1 MLGNVV
7 RPPPPAARGP
17 RTPAASCTTSPRMLR
32 ATLRAAPVE
41 AGGGGGEQKKKKKNT
56 QQQKTKK
63 KTHRNPKQGN
73 GAGRGFPALGALI
86 PPRPPPPWVSH
97 GLRVQI
103 QAGGRARAGGGSVR
117 VRGLQSGERHLWA
130 RLQSAAQGRIPE
142 GLRVWT
148 SCLGGSRIFSRRKD
162 EKEYA
167 LKQIEGTGIS
177 MSACREI
184 ALLRELKH
192 PNVIALQKVFLS
204 HSDRKVWLLFDY
216 AEHDLWHII
225 KFHRASKANKKP
237 MQLPRSMV
245 KSLLYQILDGI
256 HYLHANWV
264 LHRDLKPAN
273 ILVMGE
279 GPERGRVKIAD
290 MGFARLF
297 NSPLKPLADLD
308 PVVVTFWYR
317 APELLLGARHYTKA
331 IDIWAIGCIF
341 AELLT
346 SEPIFHCR
354 QEDIKTSNPFH
365 HDQLDRI
372 FSVMGFPA
380 DKDWEDIRKMPEY
393 PTLQKDFRRTTYAN
407 SSLIKYMEKHKVKPD
422 SKVFLLLQKLLT
434 MDPTKRITSEQA
446 LQDPY
451 FQEDPLPTSDV
462 FAGCQIPYPKREFL
476 NEDEP
481 EEKGEK
487 NQQQQNQHQQQPAPQ
502 QQPQAA
508 PQQQQQQ
515 PQQSSTQTNGTA
527 GGGGAGGG
535 GGGGTGA
542 GLQHSQD
549 SSLSQVPPNKKPRIG
564 PSGTN
569 SGGPVMPSDYQH
581 SSSRLSYQSNIQGSS
596 QSQSTMGYSTSSQ
609 QSSQYHQSH
618 QSHRY

>member
-1 MLGNVV
+1 MDYEFKSKL
-7 RPPPPAARGP
+7 AAERE
-17 RTPAASCTTSPRMLR
+17 R
-32 ATLRAAPVE
+32 VE
-41 AGGGGGEQKKKKKNT
+41 DLFEYEGCKV
-56 QQQKTKK
+56 
-63 KTHRNPKQGN
+63 
-73 GAGRGFPALGALI
+73 GRGTYGH
-86 PPRPPPPWVSH
+86 VYK
-97 GLRVQI
+97 
-103 QAGGRARAGGGSVR
+103 ARRKDG
-117 VRGLQSGERHLWA
+117 
-130 RLQSAAQGRIPE
+130 
-142 GLRVWT
+142 
-148 SCLGGSRIFSRRKD
+148 KD

-279 GPERGRVKIAD
+279 GPERGRVK
-290 MGFARLF
+290 
-297 NSPLKPLADLD
+297 
-308 PVVVTFWYR
+308 
-317 APELLLGARHYTKA
+317 

-481 EEKGEK
+481 EEKGDK
-487 NQQQQNQHQQQPAPQ
+487 NQQQQNQHQQQTAPQ
-502 QQPQAA
+502 QQQQAA

-515 PQQSSTQTNGTA
+515 QNSTQTNGTA

-535 GGGGTGA
+535 GTGA

-549 SSLSQVPPNKKPRIG
+549 SGLNQVPPNKKPRIG

>member
-1 MLGNVV
+1 MDYDF
-7 RPPPPAARGP
+7 
-17 RTPAASCTTSPRMLR
+17 
-32 ATLRAAPVE
+32 
-41 AGGGGGEQKKKKKNT
+41 
-56 QQQKTKK
+56 KTKLAAEREK
-63 KTHRNPKQGN
+63 VEDLFEYEGCKV
-73 GAGRGFPALGALI
+73 GRGTYGHVYKAK
-86 PPRPPPPWVSH
+86 
-97 GLRVQI
+97 
-103 QAGGRARAGGGSVR
+103 
-117 VRGLQSGERHLWA
+117 
-130 RLQSAAQGRIPE
+130 
-142 GLRVWT
+142 
-148 SCLGGSRIFSRRKD
+148 RKDGND

-237 MQLPRSMV
+237 VQLPRGMV

-279 GPERGRVKIAD
+279 GPERGRVK
-290 MGFARLF
+290 
-297 NSPLKPLADLD
+297 
-308 PVVVTFWYR
+308 
-317 APELLLGARHYTKA
+317 

-451 FQEDPLPTSDV
+451 FLEEPLPTTDV

-476 NEDEP
+476 NEDEQ

-487 NQQQQNQHQQQPAPQ
+487 NQQQTQQHQQQTTQQNQQQQQAPQ
-502 QQPQAA
+502 QQN
-508 PQQQQQQ
+508 
-515 PQQSSTQTNGTA
+515 STQTNGTA
-527 GGGGAGGG
+527 AGGGG
-535 GGGGTGA
+535 GGGGTGG
-542 GLQHSQD
+542 GLQHNQD
-549 SSLSQVPPNKKPRIG
+549 SSLNQGPPNKKPRIG
-564 PSGTN
+564 TSATTSGA
-569 SGGPVMPSDYQH
+569 SAMPTDYQH
-581 SSSRLSYQSNIQGSS
+581 SGTRLGYQSNVQGSS
-596 QSQSTMGYSTSSQ
+596 QSQSATGYSSTQ
-609 QSSQYHQSH
+609 QSSQYSH

>member
-1 MLGNVV
+1 
-7 RPPPPAARGP
+7 
-17 RTPAASCTTSPRMLR
+17 
-32 ATLRAAPVE
+32 
-41 AGGGGGEQKKKKKNT
+41 
-56 QQQKTKK
+56 
-63 KTHRNPKQGN
+63 
-73 GAGRGFPALGALI
+73 
-86 PPRPPPPWVSH
+86 
-97 GLRVQI
+97 
-103 QAGGRARAGGGSVR
+103 
-117 VRGLQSGERHLWA
+117 
-130 RLQSAAQGRIPE
+130 
-142 GLRVWT
+142 
-148 SCLGGSRIFSRRKD
+148 
-162 EKEYA
+162 
-167 LKQIEGTGIS
+167 

-279 GPERGRVKIAD
+279 GPERGRVK
-290 MGFARLF
+290 
-297 NSPLKPLADLD
+297 
-308 PVVVTFWYR
+308 
-317 APELLLGARHYTKA
+317 

-451 FQEDPLPTSDV
+451 FQEDPLPTLDV

-481 EEKGEK
+481 EEKGDK
-487 NQQQQNQHQQQPAPQ
+487 NQQQQQNQHQQPTAPPQ
-502 QQPQAA
+502 QAAAPPQAPP
-508 PQQQQQQ
+508 PQQNN
-515 PQQSSTQTNGTA
+515 TQTNGTT
-527 GGGGAGGG
+527 GGAATGVGGA
-535 GGGGTGA
+535 GA

-549 SSLSQVPPNKKPRIG
+549 SGLNQVPPNKKPRLG

-581 SSSRLSYQSNIQGSS
+581 SSSRLNYQSSVQGSS
-596 QSQSTMGYSTSSQ
+596 QSQSTLGYSSSSQ
-609 QSSQYHQSH
+609 QSAQYHPSH
-618 QSHRY
+618 QAHRY

>member
-1 MLGNVV
+1 
-7 RPPPPAARGP
+7 
-17 RTPAASCTTSPRMLR
+17 
-32 ATLRAAPVE
+32 
-41 AGGGGGEQKKKKKNT
+41 
-56 QQQKTKK
+56 
-63 KTHRNPKQGN
+63 
-73 GAGRGFPALGALI
+73 
-86 PPRPPPPWVSH
+86 
-97 GLRVQI
+97 
-103 QAGGRARAGGGSVR
+103 
-117 VRGLQSGERHLWA
+117 
-130 RLQSAAQGRIPE
+130 
-142 GLRVWT
+142 
-148 SCLGGSRIFSRRKD
+148 
-162 EKEYA
+162 
-167 LKQIEGTGIS
+167 

-279 GPERGRVKIAD
+279 GPERGRVK
-290 MGFARLF
+290 
-297 NSPLKPLADLD
+297 
-308 PVVVTFWYR
+308 
-317 APELLLGARHYTKA
+317 

-451 FQEDPLPTSDV
+451 FQEDPLPTLDV

-481 EEKGEK
+481 EEKGDK
-487 NQQQQNQHQQQPAPQ
+487 NQQQQQNQHPQPAAPPQ
-502 QQPQAA
+502 QAAAPPQAA
-508 PQQQQQQ
+508 PQQQN
-515 PQQSSTQTNGTA
+515 STQANGTA
-527 GGGGAGGG
+527 GGAGAGPGA
-535 GGGGTGA
+535 TGA

-549 SSLSQVPPNKKPRIG
+549 SGLNQVPPNKKPRLG

-569 SGGPVMPSDYQH
+569 SGGPAMPSDYQH
-581 SSSRLSYQSNIQGSS
+581 SSSRLNYQSSVQGSS
-596 QSQSTMGYSTSSQ
+596 QSQSSLGYSSSSQ
-609 QSSQYHQSH
+609 QSAQYHPSH
-618 QSHRY
+618 QAHRY

>member
-1 MLGNVV
+1 MDYDFKAKL
-7 RPPPPAARGP
+7 AAERE
-17 RTPAASCTTSPRMLR
+17 R
-32 ATLRAAPVE
+32 VE
-41 AGGGGGEQKKKKKNT
+41 DLFEYEGCKV
-56 QQQKTKK
+56 
-63 KTHRNPKQGN
+63 
-73 GAGRGFPALGALI
+73 GRGTYGH
-86 PPRPPPPWVSH
+86 VYK
-97 GLRVQI
+97 
-103 QAGGRARAGGGSVR
+103 ARRKDG
-117 VRGLQSGERHLWA
+117 
-130 RLQSAAQGRIPE
+130 
-142 GLRVWT
+142 
-148 SCLGGSRIFSRRKD
+148 KD

-331 IDIWAIGCIF
+331 ID
-341 AELLT
+341 
-346 SEPIFHCR
+346 
-354 QEDIKTSNPFH
+354 
-365 HDQLDRI
+365 
-372 FSVMGFPA
+372 
-380 DKDWEDIRKMPEY
+380 KDWEDIRKMPEY

-451 FQEDPLPTSDV
+451 FQEDPLPTLDV

-481 EEKGEK
+481 EEKGDK
-487 NQQQQNQHQQQPAPQ
+487 NQGQQQNPHQQPTAPPQ
-502 QQPQAA
+502 QATAPPQA
-508 PQQQQQQ
+508 PP
-515 PQQSSTQTNGTA
+515 PQQSSAQTNGTA
-527 GGGGAGGG
+527 GGAAAGGAGA
-535 GGGGTGA
+535 GA

-549 SSLSQVPPNKKPRIG
+549 SGLTQVPPNKKPRIG
-564 PSGTN
+564 PSGAS
-569 SGGPVMPSDYQH
+569 SGGPVMPADYQH
-581 SSSRLSYQSNIQGSS
+581 SSSRLNYQSSAQGSS
-596 QSQSTMGYSTSSQ
+596 QSQSTLGYASSQ
-609 QSSQYHQSH
+609 QSTQYHPSH
-618 QSHRY
+618 QAHRY

>member
-1 MLGNVV
+1 M
-7 RPPPPAARGP
+7 
-17 RTPAASCTTSPRMLR
+17 
-32 ATLRAAPVE
+32 
-41 AGGGGGEQKKKKKNT
+41 
-56 QQQKTKK
+56 
-63 KTHRNPKQGN
+63 
-73 GAGRGFPALGALI
+73 
-86 PPRPPPPWVSH
+86 
-97 GLRVQI
+97 
-103 QAGGRARAGGGSVR
+103 
-117 VRGLQSGERHLWA
+117 
-130 RLQSAAQGRIPE
+130 
-142 GLRVWT
+142 
-148 SCLGGSRIFSRRKD
+148 KD

-237 MQLPRSMV
+237 MQLPRGMV

-451 FQEDPLPTSDV
+451 FLEDPLPTSDV

-481 EEKGEK
+481 EEKTEK
-487 NQQQQNQHQQQPAPQ
+487 NQAQQHQQTTAQAQAQ
-502 QQPQAA
+502 QQSGTQQAST
-508 PQQQQQQ
+508 QQT
-515 PQQSSTQTNGTA
+515 SAQTNGN
-527 GGGGAGGG
+527 
-535 GGGGTGA
+535 TGA
-542 GLQHSQD
+542 TGANKGGGLQHGQD
-549 SSLSQVPPNKKPRIG
+549 QGPPNKKPRIG
-564 PSGTN
+564 PSGAS
-569 SGGPVMPSDYQH
+569 SGTGVHQSEYQVR
-581 SSSRLSYQSNIQGSS
+581 SVQIISNVQIVSKVQVCVGR
-596 QSQSTMGYSTSSQ
+596 Q
-609 QSSQYHQSH
+609 QSDGLVEEATPIPLA
-618 QSHRY
+618 RW

>member
-1 MLGNVV
+1 MDYEFKSKL
-7 RPPPPAARGP
+7 AAERE
-17 RTPAASCTTSPRMLR
+17 R
-32 ATLRAAPVE
+32 VE
-41 AGGGGGEQKKKKKNT
+41 DLFEYEGCKV
-56 QQQKTKK
+56 
-63 KTHRNPKQGN
+63 
-73 GAGRGFPALGALI
+73 GRGTYGH
-86 PPRPPPPWVSH
+86 VYK
-97 GLRVQI
+97 
-103 QAGGRARAGGGSVR
+103 ARRKDG
-117 VRGLQSGERHLWA
+117 
-130 RLQSAAQGRIPE
+130 
-142 GLRVWT
+142 
-148 SCLGGSRIFSRRKD
+148 KD

-279 GPERGRVKIAD
+279 GPERGRVK
-290 MGFARLF
+290 
-297 NSPLKPLADLD
+297 
-308 PVVVTFWYR
+308 
-317 APELLLGARHYTKA
+317 

-481 EEKGEK
+481 EEKGDK
-487 NQQQQNQHQQQPAPQ
+487 NQQQQNQHQQQTAPQ
-502 QQPQAA
+502 QQQQAA

-515 PQQSSTQTNGTA
+515 QNSTQTNGTA
-527 GGGGAGGG
+527 GGGGA

-549 SSLSQVPPNKKPRIG
+549 SSLSQVPPNKKPRLG

>member
-1 MLGNVV
+1 MDYEFKSKL
-7 RPPPPAARGP
+7 AAERE
-17 RTPAASCTTSPRMLR
+17 R
-32 ATLRAAPVE
+32 VE
-41 AGGGGGEQKKKKKNT
+41 DLFEYEGCKV
-56 QQQKTKK
+56 
-63 KTHRNPKQGN
+63 
-73 GAGRGFPALGALI
+73 GRGTYGH
-86 PPRPPPPWVSH
+86 VYK
-97 GLRVQI
+97 
-103 QAGGRARAGGGSVR
+103 ARRKDG
-117 VRGLQSGERHLWA
+117 
-130 RLQSAAQGRIPE
+130 
-142 GLRVWT
+142 
-148 SCLGGSRIFSRRKD
+148 KD

-184 ALLRELKH
+184 A
-192 PNVIALQKVFLS
+192 
-204 HSDRKVWLLFDY
+204 
-216 AEHDLWHII
+216 HII

-481 EEKGEK
+481 EEKGDK
-487 NQQQQNQHQQQPAPQ
+487 NQQQQNQHQQQTAPQ
-502 QQPQAA
+502 QQQTA

-515 PQQSSTQTNGTA
+515 NSTQTNGTA
-527 GGGGAGGG
+527 GGGA

-549 SSLSQVPPNKKPRIG
+549 SSLNQVPPNKKPRIG

>member
-1 MLGNVV
+1 
-7 RPPPPAARGP
+7 
-17 RTPAASCTTSPRMLR
+17 
-32 ATLRAAPVE
+32 
-41 AGGGGGEQKKKKKNT
+41 KKIKEDKKNNKE
-56 QQQKTKK
+56 KTGVAG
-63 KTHRNPKQGN
+63 KT
-73 GAGRGFPALGALI
+73 GFTLN
-86 PPRPPPPWVSH
+86 
-97 GLRVQI
+97 
-103 QAGGRARAGGGSVR
+103 
-117 VRGLQSGERHLWA
+117 
-130 RLQSAAQGRIPE
+130 
-142 GLRVWT
+142 
-148 SCLGGSRIFSRRKD
+148 
-162 EKEYA
+162 
-167 LKQIEGTGIS
+167 
-177 MSACREI
+177 
-184 ALLRELKH
+184 LLRELKH

-237 MQLPRSMV
+237 MQLPRGMV

-451 FQEDPLPTSDV
+451 FQEDPLPTTDV

-481 EEKGEK
+481 EEKAEK
-487 NQQQQNQHQQQPAPQ
+487 NQQQQNQQHQQQPAPQ
-502 QQPQAA
+502 QQQA
-508 PQQQQQQ
+508 PQQQN
-515 PQQSSTQTNGTA
+515 STQTNGTT
-527 GGGGAGGG
+527 GG
-535 GGGGTGA
+535 GGGGTGG

-549 SSLSQVPPNKKPRIG
+549 SSLNQGPPNKKPRIG
-564 PSGTN
+564 TSGTN
-569 SGGPVMPSDYQH
+569 SGGPVMGSDYQH
-581 SSSRLSYQSNIQGSS
+581 SNSRLGYQSNVQGPS
-596 QSQSTMGYSTSSQ
+596 QSQSTMGYSSSSQ
-609 QSSQYHQSH
+609 QGSQYTH